1 MMTYWAIVGLSHA
14 LLYYRESRAR
24 ELRAAQLETRL
35 VAAQLTTLQQ
45 QLHPHFLFNTLH
57 AISSLMHKDVNAA
70 DRVLIQLSD
79 LLRITLEHLGQQ
91 EVTARC
97 RARRA
102 VEVPRHRADAVRR
115 SAAWSASTSSPR
127 RWTAWCRAC
136 CCSRWSRTPSSTA
149 WPGRP
154 GPGTSTSGRGATGT
168 SCVLEVRDDGA
179 GLTED
184 ALTALQKGI
193 GVSTTRARLQH
204 LFGADYR
211 FEFHRLAQGLAV
223 VVALPWRH
231 AGGAAQD
238 AERAGR
244 FVSAHLTGVLN
255 GQSPAAAWPP
265 LSNVLRDPVM
275 KKIKVL
281 VADDEPLARE
291 RLTGLLSQEPDI
303 EVVGQARDGEE
314 AITAIHDDSPDLV
327 FLDVQMPQMNGF
339 DVIEAVGTDKM
350 PLVIFVTAYDQH
362 ALKAFQ
368 VRALDYLLKPFD
380 RERFKDALQRARKQL
395 ERDENGDLG
404 RRLLALVKDLRRDQP
419 KSDRLVVK
427 SGGRLFFLRTDEID
441 WVEAAGNYVR
451 LHVGPASHL
460 LRETMNAI
468 EGRLDP
474 EKFFRIH
481 RSRIVNMERIQEL
494 QPWLN
499 GEYAVLLRTGT
510 RLTLSRGYREKLQD
524 RLGKAI

>member
-1 MMTYWAIVGLSHA
+1 
-14 LLYYRESRAR
+14 
-24 ELRAAQLETRL
+24 
-35 VAAQLTTLQQ
+35 
-45 QLHPHFLFNTLH
+45 
-57 AISSLMHKDVNAA
+57 
-70 DRVLIQLSD
+70 
-79 LLRITLEHLGQQ
+79 
-91 EVTARC
+91 
-97 RARRA
+97 
-102 VEVPRHRADAVRR
+102 
-115 SAAWSASTSSPR
+115 
-127 RWTAWCRAC
+127 
-136 CCSRWSRTPSSTA
+136 
-149 WPGRP
+149 
-154 GPGTSTSGRGATGT
+154 
-168 SCVLEVRDDGA
+168 
-179 GLTED
+179 
-184 ALTALQKGI
+184 
-193 GVSTTRARLQH
+193 
-204 LFGADYR
+204 
-211 FEFHRLAQGLAV
+211 
-223 VVALPWRH
+223 
-231 AGGAAQD
+231 
-238 AERAGR
+238 
-244 FVSAHLTGVLN
+244 
-255 GQSPAAAWPP
+255 
-265 LSNVLRDPVM
+265 M

-291 RLTGLLSQEPDI
+291 RLAGLLSQETDI
-303 EVVGQARDGEE
+303 EMVGQARDGEE
-314 AITAIHDDSPDLV
+314 AVTAIHDDSPDLV

-339 DVIEAVGTDKM
+339 DVIEAVGSDKM

-380 RERFKDALQRARKQL
+380 RERFKDALGRARKQL

-524 RLGKAI
+524 RLGRAI

>member
-1 MMTYWAIVGLSHA
+1 
-14 LLYYRESRAR
+14 
-24 ELRAAQLETRL
+24 
-35 VAAQLTTLQQ
+35 
-45 QLHPHFLFNTLH
+45 
-57 AISSLMHKDVNAA
+57 
-70 DRVLIQLSD
+70 
-79 LLRITLEHLGQQ
+79 
-91 EVTARC
+91 
-97 RARRA
+97 
-102 VEVPRHRADAVRR
+102 
-115 SAAWSASTSSPR
+115 
-127 RWTAWCRAC
+127 
-136 CCSRWSRTPSSTA
+136 
-149 WPGRP
+149 
-154 GPGTSTSGRGATGT
+154 
-168 SCVLEVRDDGA
+168 
-179 GLTED
+179 
-184 ALTALQKGI
+184 
-193 GVSTTRARLQH
+193 
-204 LFGADYR
+204 
-211 FEFHRLAQGLAV
+211 
-223 VVALPWRH
+223 
-231 AGGAAQD
+231 
-238 AERAGR
+238 
-244 FVSAHLTGVLN
+244 
-255 GQSPAAAWPP
+255 
-265 LSNVLRDPVM
+265 M

-291 RLTGLLSQEPDI
+291 RLSGLLSQEPDI

-314 AITAIHDDSPDLV
+314 AVTAIHDDSPDLV
-327 FLDVQMPQMNGF
+327 FLDVQMPQMSGF
-339 DVIEAVGTDKM
+339 DVIEAVGSDKM
-350 PLVIFVTAYDQH
+350 PPVIFVTAYDQH

-380 RERFKDALQRARKQL
+380 RERFKDALSRARKQL

-451 LHVGPASHL
+451 LHVGPGSHL

-524 RLGKAI
+524 RLGRAI

>member
-1 MMTYWAIVGLSHA
+1 
-14 LLYYRESRAR
+14 
-24 ELRAAQLETRL
+24 
-35 VAAQLTTLQQ
+35 
-45 QLHPHFLFNTLH
+45 
-57 AISSLMHKDVNAA
+57 
-70 DRVLIQLSD
+70 
-79 LLRITLEHLGQQ
+79 
-91 EVTARC
+91 
-97 RARRA
+97 
-102 VEVPRHRADAVRR
+102 
-115 SAAWSASTSSPR
+115 
-127 RWTAWCRAC
+127 
-136 CCSRWSRTPSSTA
+136 
-149 WPGRP
+149 
-154 GPGTSTSGRGATGT
+154 
-168 SCVLEVRDDGA
+168 
-179 GLTED
+179 
-184 ALTALQKGI
+184 
-193 GVSTTRARLQH
+193 
-204 LFGADYR
+204 
-211 FEFHRLAQGLAV
+211 
-223 VVALPWRH
+223 
-231 AGGAAQD
+231 
-238 AERAGR
+238 
-244 FVSAHLTGVLN
+244 
-255 GQSPAAAWPP
+255 
-265 LSNVLRDPVM
+265 M

-291 RLTGLLSQEPDI
+291 RLSGLLSQEPDI
-303 EVVGQARDGEE
+303 EMVGQARDGEE
-314 AITAIHDDSPDLV
+314 AVTAIHDDSPDLV

-339 DVIEAVGTDKM
+339 DVIDAVGSDKM

-380 RERFKDALQRARKQL
+380 RERFTDALGRARKQL

-404 RRLLALVKDLRRDQP
+404 KRLLALVKDLRRDQP

-451 LHVGPASHL
+451 LHVGPGSHL

-524 RLGKAI
+524 RLGRAI

>member
-1 MMTYWAIVGLSHA
+1 
-14 LLYYRESRAR
+14 
-24 ELRAAQLETRL
+24 
-35 VAAQLTTLQQ
+35 
-45 QLHPHFLFNTLH
+45 
-57 AISSLMHKDVNAA
+57 
-70 DRVLIQLSD
+70 
-79 LLRITLEHLGQQ
+79 
-91 EVTARC
+91 
-97 RARRA
+97 
-102 VEVPRHRADAVRR
+102 
-115 SAAWSASTSSPR
+115 
-127 RWTAWCRAC
+127 
-136 CCSRWSRTPSSTA
+136 
-149 WPGRP
+149 
-154 GPGTSTSGRGATGT
+154 
-168 SCVLEVRDDGA
+168 
-179 GLTED
+179 
-184 ALTALQKGI
+184 
-193 GVSTTRARLQH
+193 
-204 LFGADYR
+204 
-211 FEFHRLAQGLAV
+211 
-223 VVALPWRH
+223 
-231 AGGAAQD
+231 
-238 AERAGR
+238 
-244 FVSAHLTGVLN
+244 
-255 GQSPAAAWPP
+255 
-265 LSNVLRDPVM
+265 M

-291 RLTGLLSQEPDI
+291 RLSGLLSQEPDI

-314 AITAIHDDSPDLV
+314 AVTAIHDDSPDLV
-327 FLDVQMPQMNGF
+327 FLDVQMPQMSGF
-339 DVIEAVGTDKM
+339 DVIEAVGSDKM
-350 PLVIFVTAYDQH
+350 PLVIFVTTYDQH

-380 RERFKDALQRARKQL
+380 RERFKDALSRARKQL

-451 LHVGPASHL
+451 LHVGPGSHL

-524 RLGKAI
+524 RLGRAI

>member
-1 MMTYWAIVGLSHA
+1 
-14 LLYYRESRAR
+14 
-24 ELRAAQLETRL
+24 
-35 VAAQLTTLQQ
+35 
-45 QLHPHFLFNTLH
+45 
-57 AISSLMHKDVNAA
+57 
-70 DRVLIQLSD
+70 
-79 LLRITLEHLGQQ
+79 
-91 EVTARC
+91 
-97 RARRA
+97 
-102 VEVPRHRADAVRR
+102 
-115 SAAWSASTSSPR
+115 
-127 RWTAWCRAC
+127 
-136 CCSRWSRTPSSTA
+136 
-149 WPGRP
+149 
-154 GPGTSTSGRGATGT
+154 
-168 SCVLEVRDDGA
+168 
-179 GLTED
+179 
-184 ALTALQKGI
+184 
-193 GVSTTRARLQH
+193 
-204 LFGADYR
+204 
-211 FEFHRLAQGLAV
+211 
-223 VVALPWRH
+223 
-231 AGGAAQD
+231 
-238 AERAGR
+238 
-244 FVSAHLTGVLN
+244 
-255 GQSPAAAWPP
+255 
-265 LSNVLRDPVM
+265 M

-281 VADDEPLARE
+281 VVDDEPLARE
-291 RLTGLLSQEPDI
+291 RLTTLLSQEADVELITP
-303 EVVGQARDGEE
+303 APDGEE
-314 AITAIHDDSPDLV
+314 AITTIHDDSPDLV

-339 DVIEAVGTDKM
+339 DVIEAVGSDKM

-380 RERFKDALQRARKQL
+380 RERFTDALQRARKQL
-395 ERDENGDLG
+395 EREETGDLG

-419 KSDRLVVK
+419 RSDRLVVK
-427 SGGRLFFLRTDEID
+427 SGGRLFFLRADEID

>member
-1 MMTYWAIVGLSHA
+1 
-14 LLYYRESRAR
+14 
-24 ELRAAQLETRL
+24 
-35 VAAQLTTLQQ
+35 
-45 QLHPHFLFNTLH
+45 
-57 AISSLMHKDVNAA
+57 
-70 DRVLIQLSD
+70 
-79 LLRITLEHLGQQ
+79 
-91 EVTARC
+91 
-97 RARRA
+97 
-102 VEVPRHRADAVRR
+102 
-115 SAAWSASTSSPR
+115 
-127 RWTAWCRAC
+127 
-136 CCSRWSRTPSSTA
+136 
-149 WPGRP
+149 
-154 GPGTSTSGRGATGT
+154 
-168 SCVLEVRDDGA
+168 
-179 GLTED
+179 
-184 ALTALQKGI
+184 
-193 GVSTTRARLQH
+193 
-204 LFGADYR
+204 
-211 FEFHRLAQGLAV
+211 
-223 VVALPWRH
+223 
-231 AGGAAQD
+231 
-238 AERAGR
+238 
-244 FVSAHLTGVLN
+244 
-255 GQSPAAAWPP
+255 
-265 LSNVLRDPVM
+265 M

-291 RLTGLLSQEPDI
+291 RLAGLLSQEADI

-314 AITAIHDDSPDLV
+314 AVTAIHDDSPDLV
-327 FLDVQMPQMNGF
+327 FLDVQMPQMSGF
-339 DVIEAVGTDKM
+339 DVIEAVGSDRM
-350 PLVIFVTAYDQH
+350 PLVVFVTAYDQH

-380 RERFKDALQRARKQL
+380 RERFKDALGRARKQL

-427 SGGRLFFLRTDEID
+427 SGGRLFYLRTDEID

-451 LHVGPASHL
+451 LHVGPGSHL

-524 RLGKAI
+524 RLGRAI